1 MKKII
6 IVTGKQG
13 SGKSTYIRGNYST
26 SVVIDEVI
34 EITPTIK
41 KQINS
46 NDEKSLVLEISKE
59 NLIYCISELKDYSII
74 DMDYKL

>member
-13 SGKSTYIRGNYST
+13 SGKSTCIRDNYST

-34 EITPTIK
+34 EITQAIK

-46 NDEKSLVLEISKE
+46 NDDKSLVLEISKE